1 MLKLEALKNL
11 IGFSMEEES
20 IFNYSDGHLMSLAI
34 ESEDPNMRQ
43 LAESELKRRG
53 KLADRGEA
61 QA

>member
-1 MLKLEALKNL
+1 
-11 IGFSMEEES
+11 MEEES